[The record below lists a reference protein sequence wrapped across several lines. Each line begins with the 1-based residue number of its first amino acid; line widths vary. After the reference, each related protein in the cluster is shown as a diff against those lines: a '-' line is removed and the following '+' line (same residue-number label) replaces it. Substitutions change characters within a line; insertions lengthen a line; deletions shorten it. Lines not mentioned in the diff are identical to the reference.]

1 MVRRRHELNLRLACA
16 LGASLFWFCGTDEPV
31 ATSTCGDGEVSA
43 TEACDDFNL
52 AGGDGCSPLCV
63 VESGFT
69 CTVSD
74 LGITSCVTT
83 CGDTIQAGSEQC
95 DDGNAASGDG
105 CSSACLL
112 EAGAS
117 ELCANGIDD
126 DEDTLLDCVDPDCF
140 AATECAPAGEANCED
155 EVDNDTDGA
164 VDCADLDCVGEA
176 DCGPETT
183 EELCGDVRD
192 NDGDGRVD
200 CADDECEFYCDPVGE
215 CGDGVTQQGEEC
227 DEGTENSDAPDAAC
241 RPTCQLADCGD
252 AIKDS
257 DEVCDDGE
265 FAGPR
270 CRVGCVGSPLL
281 ACPDVDPAVDL
292 NSPQGTRS
300 GDRFTWSGAYPGT
313 QRVNSFTP
321 PADCGADGADIGVAF
336 TAPTAG
342 LWLFSTAFDGT
353 SRLSTVAVVSDC
365 EADTVLSCGGGRGA
379 VVGGSAA
386 VSLTSGQDVVVYL
399 TNSSGSRGGNVNL
412 VARPITALLE
422 LGDDCSSDPAAT
434 TVCDPAAALR
444 CGVSSGECE
453 EIPLDERQA
462 GEACDPA
469 GRLDRCARALFCEP
483 STSVCTA
490 VVGSTCDAPTV
501 RQVPLVGSTTF
512 TFPAEVLRS
521 AVSGSCDVFDRG
533 HILELRTTQ
542 NGWVDVLVESGAGAS
557 PSVVVVRPGCSVPS
571 SETSCT
577 ESDPEGIASARM
589 ELAAGRGSLLVGADD
604 ELTVR
609 TLFVPYPDAGEDCDP
624 SGVVNRCPSDTFCLN
639 SGECGVP
646 AGPTCDAPIDLLAA
660 GTGTLDRGLVVVLE
674 TVLTTGTQVGT
685 CGGDGVDIAGVIT
698 MPQDG
703 LLRVNY
709 VSDDPELVYHV
720 RSDCF
725 DVETELACVSSTGAD
740 TVVSVPYQELLFAG
754 DTRYFLFDSNDA
766 ARGSVVITIKPR
778 ASRGEACDEVVECL
792 PGLRCEPGVNT
803 CQLIPI
809 FVGLEC
815 ETGDRCE
822 DGAYCSP
829 DDGVC
834 TRLHGDGQECPA
846 SVSRSCESPQVC
858 LPGSGVVDGSGRCSN
873 VVVQSGEGCASGL
886 VSCDTGLGCYTTGN
900 AASSPGVCVLTP
912 VSDGNPCSAPGA
924 LCAAGLN
931 CVTAPGRLSGNCQS
945 TAATLGSACGPGVAG
960 CEASTLVCFREP
972 GDSFGICGLFADVPD
987 GGACTSADMCASG
1000 TCEIADGNE
1009 VGACGSVGANVGEAC
1024 VEDADCAFFF
1034 RCSADG
1040 SPGVCYLPRFVGE
1053 SCSDDPTEQC
1063 LPEWFNCE
1071 GGECV
1076 SPSET
1081 FPVGASCETRAWC
1094 GESGICHPLD
1104 GKLSPLPGA
1113 RCRTRLSVGANC
1125 NDNPEDGVCQ
1135 LGTTCNGDFCSE

>member
-16 LGASLFWFCGTDEPV
+16 LGASLFWFCGTDEPA

-63 VESGFT
+63 VETGFT

-74 LGITSCVTT
+74 LGITACVTT

-95 DDGNAASGDG
+95 DDGNAESGDG
-105 CSSACLL
+105 CSAACLL
-112 EAGAS
+112 EEGAS

-126 DEDTLLDCVDPDCF
+126 DGDTLLDCVDPDCF

-200 CADDECEFYCDPVGE
+200 CADDECLMYCDAEGE
-215 CGDGVTQQGEEC
+215 CGDGVTQRGEEC
-227 DEGTENSDAPDAAC
+227 DEGTENSDAADAAC
-241 RPTCQLADCGD
+241 RTTCQLADCGD
-252 AIKDS
+252 GIQDS

-265 FAGPR
+265 FAGAR

-353 SRLSTVAVVSDC
+353 SRLSTVAVVSNC
-365 EADTVLSCGGGRGA
+365 EADTVLACGGGRGA

-386 VSLTSGQDVVVYL
+386 LSLTAGQDVVIYL

-434 TVCDPAAALR
+434 TVCNPAAALR
-444 CGVSSGECE
+444 CGVSSSKCE
-453 EIPLDERQA
+453 EIPLDERQS

-469 GRLDRCARALFCEP
+469 GQLDRCARALYCEP

-490 VVGSTCDAPTV
+490 VVGSTCDSPTV

-512 TFPAEVLRS
+512 TFPAELLRS
-521 AVSGSCDVFDRG
+521 AVSGSCGVFDRG

-542 NGWVDVLVESGAGAS
+542 NGWVDVLVESDGGAS

-589 ELAAGRGSLLVGADD
+589 ELAEGRGSLLVGADD

-639 SGECGVP
+639 SGECAVP

-660 GTGTLDRGLVVVLE
+660 GTGSLDRGLVVILE
-674 TVLTTGTQVGT
+674 TELTTGTQVAT

-740 TVVSVPYQELLFAG
+740 MLVSVPYQELLFAG

-778 ASRGEACDEVVECL
+778 ASQGEACDEVTECL

-809 FVGLEC
+809 FIGVEC
-815 ETGDRCE
+815 EAGDRCE

-829 DDGVC
+829 DAGVC
-834 TRLHGDGQECPA
+834 TRLHGDGQQCPP
-846 SVSRSCESPQVC
+846 SVLRSCVDPQVC
-858 LPGSGVVDGSGRCSN
+858 MPSSDEDDAAGSCLSPIAAEGGLCGAGVVT
-873 VVVQSGEGCASGL
+873 
-886 VSCDTGLGCYTTGN
+886 CDTGLGCLSFGDTPGGV
-900 AASSPGVCVLTP
+900 GVCVTAP
-912 VSDGNPCSAPGA
+912 VESGDQCSAPGA

-931 CVTAPGRLSGNCQS
+931 CVAAPGSLSGACGS
-945 TAATLGSACGPGVAG
+945 TPAGLGAICGPGVAA
-960 CEASTLVCFREP
+960 CDATLLDCYREDDSTIGECGVRTNIRDGGPCLRSADCDSRVCDISV
-972 GDSFGICGLFADVPD
+972 GDSVGICAPSGGVSGDPCTAD
-987 GGACTSADMCASG
+987 SG
-1000 TCEIADGNE
+1000 
-1009 VGACGSVGANVGEAC
+1009 C
-1024 VEDADCAFFF
+1024 VSFF
-1034 RCSADG
+1034 RCAITGTS
-1040 SPGVCYLPRFVGE
+1040 GVCYVPRFEGE
-1053 SCSDDPTEQC
+1053 ECSTAPDERC
-1063 LPEWFNCE
+1063 LQGWYTCE
-1071 GGECV
+1071 GGVCAAA
-1076 SPSET
+1076 ST
-1081 FPVGASCETRAWC
+1081 TIAVGASCAARAAC
-1094 GESGICHPLD
+1094 TEGAICHPLD
-1104 GKLSPLPGA
+1104 NKLAPLPESV
-1113 RCRTRLSVGANC
+1113 CRTVIVLGDPCTS
-1125 NDNPEDGVCQ
+1125 NPVEGVCEP
-1135 LGTTCNGDFCSE
+1135 GTTCVGGVCAE